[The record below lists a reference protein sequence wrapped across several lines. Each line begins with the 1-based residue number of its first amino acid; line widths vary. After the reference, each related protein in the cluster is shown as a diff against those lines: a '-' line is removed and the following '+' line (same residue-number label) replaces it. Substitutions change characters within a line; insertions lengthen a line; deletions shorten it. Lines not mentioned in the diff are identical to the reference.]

1 MEELSNSNN
10 IIREE
15 NIKIDMYS
23 DWNTDD
29 NTKESER
36 FESSDGVLF
45 MTRRNVILSQC
56 QDETDDSKKIKQEAG
71 NVKNVR

>member
-45 MTRRNVILSQC
+45 MTRRNVI
-56 QDETDDSKKIKQEAG
+56 
-71 NVKNVR
+71 